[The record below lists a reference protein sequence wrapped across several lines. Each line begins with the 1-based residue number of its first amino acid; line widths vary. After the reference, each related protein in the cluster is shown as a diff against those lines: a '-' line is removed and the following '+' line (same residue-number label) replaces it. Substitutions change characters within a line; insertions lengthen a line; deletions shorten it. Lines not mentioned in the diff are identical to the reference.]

1 MKDRILAVVCMAF
14 AALCLAATF
23 TFPTTEAIYRSPA
36 VYPRVV
42 IASIVI
48 LSVILAVSE
57 LVKRRK
63 ARPAEG
69 GAASSF
75 RLPALLIAA
84 ITAYCLLIPIA
95 GFVIATFG
103 FVLACFLLFGG
114 KLRSGLSFATAM
126 TAGQYVL
133 FALLL
138 DVRVPDPV
146 VAFIS
151 RSL

>member
-1 MKDRILAVVCMAF
+1 MKDRVLAVVCMAF
-14 AALCLAATF
+14 AASCLAATF

-42 IASIVI
+42 IAAVVI
-48 LSVILAVSE
+48 LSAILAIGE
-57 LVKRRK
+57 FVKRRK
-63 ARPAEG
+63 ARPAAG
-69 GAASSF
+69 GPTSSF
-75 RLPALLIAA
+75 RLPTLLLAA
-84 ITAYCLLIPIA
+84 ITAYCLLMPIA

-126 TAGQYVL
+126 TAGQYIL

-151 RSL
+151 KSL